1 MADNDFTHYTRSELL
16 DEKRHCD
23 SQLNLILI
31 KPEPTE
37 QKAKTSH
44 LALKTRLETQL
55 TSIKDALKVK
65 LEPTP
70 APPAPLGGP
79 QVNDQAMVKAMK
91 DTATVQN
98 LLEVVRAVS
107 KLNVGDC
114 IERFVSELD
123 QIYKVEVQPQL
134 GELATLEDEFVRAAK
149 RLLTFSMYEQMDKS
163 STTTTTW
170 TQLKKYLVDT
180 HGSKIT
186 MFQHLNRL
194 WKLELKPD
202 EKLTDYGARLEE
214 QVHKATLHIKKNFS
228 KEHSG
233 TDMTVD
239 DFSKLIGAMLASLQV
254 RKQHEDVFKSMIKGM
269 DKHWPPSSLLADA
282 QDYVDRLGSNNNAT
296 KTGAEVAFL
305 SSSTKNTKSSY
316 QKKPPAKP
324 TSDETSKAFKE
335 LKKQL
340 EDNSKAI
347 QSLTLTNTSNQTGRR
362 HKLSKSEWNKLVKAG
377 EGKPL
382 RDQICLDYL
391 TGRCNRRGKCFK
403 GRKHDDNYRT
413 YVTCH
418 EDIKPEVQN
427 ESSDIDALF
436 Q

>member
-37 QKAKTSH
+37 QKAKTNH
-44 LALKTRLETQL
+44 LAMKTRLETQL
-55 TSIKDALKVK
+55 TAIKDALKVK

-98 LLEVVRAVS
+98 LLEVVRAITR
-107 KLNVGDC
+107 LNVGDC

-134 GELATLEDEFVRAAK
+134 GELASLEDEFVRAAK

-228 KEHSG
+228 KKHNG

-269 DKHWPPSSLLADA
+269 DQHWTPSSLLADA

-305 SSSTKNTKSSY
+305 SSSTKNTKSSN
-316 QKKPPAKP
+316 QKKSSAKSP
-324 TSDETSKAFKE
+324 SDESSKVFKE

-340 EDNSKAI
+340 EDNQKAI
-347 QSLTLTNTSNQTGRR
+347 QSLTLTNKSIQTGRR
-362 HKLSKSEWNKLVKAG
+362 SKLSKSEMEKLYDAG
-377 EGKPL
+377 KGKPIE
-382 RDQICLDYL
+382 DQICMQYL
-391 TGRCNRRGKCFK
+391 QHGKCYRRGRCP
-403 GRKHDDNYRT
+403 RKHVDNNKT